1 MEKDR
6 EEKIKEIKDWLK
18 TGSINV
24 FGLPMS
30 GKDTVAKRLAE
41 VLEAR
46 MLSSGE
52 IIRETEKNV
61 KKDFTSK
68 GNLAPTEVFTEVVL
82 PYFGKPELAEI
93 PLILSSVGRWF
104 GEEDLVISALKN
116 ANHELKAV
124 ILLNVSEEDVKNRWE
139 EAKMLND
146 RGERADDV
154 KLEVFEKRIL
164 EFREKTMPVIVKY
177 NNMGILVPVKADSE
191 RESVFDEV
199 IEKLYKLAN
208 PTN

>member
-146 RGERADDV
+146 RGERADDI

-199 IEKLYKLAN
+199 IEKLYKLTN

>member
-146 RGERADDV
+146 RGERADDI

>member
-68 GNLAPTEVFTEVVL
+68 GNLAPTEFFTEVVL

-146 RGERADDV
+146 RGERADDI

-177 NNMGILVPVKADSE
+177 NNMGILVPVKADSK
-191 RESVFDEV
+191 REVVFDEV

>member
-146 RGERADDV
+146 RGERADDI

-177 NNMGILVPVKADSE
+177 NNMGILVPVKADSK
-191 RESVFDEV
+191 REVVFDEV

>member
-124 ILLNVSEEDVKNRWE
+124 ILLNISEEDVKNRWE

-146 RGERADDV
+146 RGERADDI